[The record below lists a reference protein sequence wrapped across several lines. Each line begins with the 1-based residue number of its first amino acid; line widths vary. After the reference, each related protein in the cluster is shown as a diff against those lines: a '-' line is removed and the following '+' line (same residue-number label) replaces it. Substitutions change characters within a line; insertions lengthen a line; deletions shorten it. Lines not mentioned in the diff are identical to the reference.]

1 MTNEEAKSELQ
12 ALVTH
17 YNAFSKESEAI
28 CKAIE
33 ALKMHEERTAEPCED
48 TVTLTKEAYSD
59 LCLRAAGQ
67 NLQPCEDCI
76 SREAA
81 LNGFRSGRVCD
92 EVAEDCIRDCQ
103 FCNDDG
109 NCMIMKFLDGLPSVK
124 PIAENATTTED
135 CVSRREAV
143 LGFEKDVVCNFI
155 GDCGICQ
162 FYQDES
168 CLMTKFLYS
177 LPSVKPT
184 RPKGEWKLVREINGV
199 CMYKCS
205 LCGRLVLAFRG
216 GVLENYPY
224 CNCGAEMEANNE

>member
-1 MTNEEAKSELQ
+1 MTNEERQEAIRIIKSECYISDLLNLDRTRMVNS
-12 ALVTH
+12 ALD
-17 YNAFSKESEAI
+17 
-28 CKAIE
+28 KAVE
-33 ALKMHEERTAEPCED
+33 ALGAE
-48 TVTLTKEAYSD
+48 
-59 LCLRAAGQ
+59 
-67 NLQPCEDCI
+67 PCEDCI